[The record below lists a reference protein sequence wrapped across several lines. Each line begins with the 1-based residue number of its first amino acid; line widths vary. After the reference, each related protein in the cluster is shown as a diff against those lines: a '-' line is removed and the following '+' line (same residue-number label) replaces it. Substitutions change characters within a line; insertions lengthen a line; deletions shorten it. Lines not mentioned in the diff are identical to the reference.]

1 MPEAILWIY
10 DHQRWIYLIL
20 VALCAWQVFLLW
32 RAQSRLRFTAFSIE
46 RENLIRERNRGLTM
60 IFLFAALMAA
70 VLLSNAFLA
79 PNLADLFGFPSTPTP
94 ILPTDTPGPTVTAE
108 LVLPGLESATPDL
121 QIGPTATRTPV
132 PAGGS
137 GCMFPGATI
146 TSPIP
151 GAILADVVEVRGT
164 ANIDNFAFYVVEVST
179 LGENWLTVIT
189 APRVK
194 DAAGIEHIFPVVDD
208 VLGTW
213 DTRLQDAGDYAL
225 RLVVYDAV
233 GNHPVPCT
241 IPITIVALVEPTDAS
256 LP

>member
-1 MPEAILWIY
+1 
-10 DHQRWIYLIL
+10 
-20 VALCAWQVFLLW
+20 
-32 RAQSRLRFTAFSIE
+32 
-46 RENLIRERNRGLTM
+46 
-60 IFLFAALMAA
+60 
-70 VLLSNAFLA
+70 
-79 PNLADLFGFPSTPTP
+79 
-94 ILPTDTPGPTVTAE
+94 
-108 LVLPGLESATPDL
+108 
-121 QIGPTATRTPV
+121 
-132 PAGGS
+132 
-137 GCMFPGATI
+137 MFPGATI

-151 GAILADVVEVRGT
+151 GAILAGVVEVRGT

-189 APRVK
+189 SQP
-194 DAAGIEHIFPVVDD
+194 DAEGHMSPVIEG